1 MNNKGGFFCAQIRNA
16 GHVVPYDCP
25 EKALD
30 LIRHFVD
37 DIPWWPTDKR
47 EEGQTRI
54 QPLTLEKENEEI
66 AGDDDAEDPLVL
78 TDYVAKKQ
86 FDKARQM
93 SKVYHKEMD
102 AIAPSH
108 SGFFRVNDTRQSNQ
122 FFWFVPATNV
132 RWRFLRR

>member
-1 MNNKGGFFCAQIRNA
+1 M
-16 GHVVPYDCP
+16 VPYDCP

-37 DIPWWPTDKR
+37 DIPWLPTDKN

-54 QPLTLEKENEEI
+54 QPLTLEDENEEI
-66 AGDDDAEDPLVL
+66 SGGDDAEDPLVL

-86 FDKARQM
+86 FDKARQL
-93 SKVYHKEMD
+93 SRVDHKEMD

-132 RWRFLRR
+132 RSRFFKTLNH

>member
-1 MNNKGGFFCAQIRNA
+1 M
-16 GHVVPYDCP
+16 VPYDCP

-37 DIPWWPTDKR
+37 EIPWLPTDKN

-54 QPLTLEKENEEI
+54 QPLTLENENQEI
-66 AGDDDAEDPLVL
+66 AGGDDAEDPLVL

-86 FDKARQM
+86 FDKARQL
-93 SKVYHKEMD
+93 SRVDHKEMD

-132 RWRFLRR
+132 RSSFFKNVKLLVPKIMFPMQF